1 MTSKELQNAM
11 YNVEC
16 DLEKVDDD
24 LSYLIEVLKC
34 RSDEISRIKEDIKED
49 RILYKGLDNVQYN
62 LENCTDT
69 LNNMLTVFRDRRS
82 RAEEYTRICT
92 RLVKGGI
99 EK

>member
-1 MTSKELQNAM
+1 MTEEELQNSM
-11 YNVEC
+11 YNTKC

-24 LSYLIEVLKC
+24 LLYLIEVLRC
-34 RSDEISRIKEDIKED
+34 RSDEIGRIKEDIKED

-69 LNNMLTVFRDRRS
+69 LDNMLTVFRDRRS
-82 RAEEYTRICT
+82 RAEEYARICT